1 MKKHLLIAVAVLG
14 IVASCKKEES
24 STPKTNPV
32 AETPLQKAVKILS
45 ANDWKIA
52 SMSMGLASGPL
63 IPVPMDDCEKDNYMR
78 FANDYKLTT
87 FYGTNKCDSAESDQ
101 AFTVYA
107 LNTAAD
113 SITIDAGEYATKFAL
128 VNLSANGFEATTIAD
143 GYKQK
148 IVFVKK

>member
-24 STPKTNPV
+24 TTPSTNPTT
-32 AETPLQKAVKILS
+32 ETPVQKTVKILS

-52 SMSMGLASGPL
+52 SMSIGPVAGPL
-63 IPVPMDDCEKDNYMR
+63 IPLPMDDCEKDNYMR
-78 FANDYKLTT
+78 FGNDYKVTT
-87 FYGTNKCDSAESDQ
+87 FYGTNKCDSSEGNQDIIP
-101 AFTVYA
+101 YA

-113 SITIDAGEYATKFAL
+113 SITLDSGEDAMKFGLA
-128 VNLSANGFEATTIAD
+128 NLSATGFEATTVMD

>member
-14 IVASCKKEES
+14 IVASCKKEET
-24 STPKTNPV
+24 STPTPTPV
-32 AETPLQKAVKILS
+32 TETPVQKAVKILS

-52 SMSMGLASGPL
+52 SMSMGLGSGPL

-87 FYGTNKCDSAESDQ
+87 FYGTNKCDSTEGDQ
-101 AFTVYA
+101 DLTVYA

-113 SITIDAGEYATKFAL
+113 SITIDAGEDAMTFGL
-128 VNLSANGFEATTIAD
+128 SNLSATGFEATAIAD